1 MKAERR
7 TTIDLSEMQLIVNKS
22 ERISIYEFKLPKGSQ
37 SQATFIVGLDITAV
51 TGDWGNWIFDTEF
64 HPKQDG
70 YVSDGYWL
78 EKLRRNS
85 CQEPTVFDSSFCE
98 QQIKELL
105 DAQEDVLTVD
115 DMQFLYGLQ
124 GSLISE
130 QAYNNFIFWNKDD
143 MWSGTYADLPTGR
156 KVRQHLLI
164 LFDMFDE
171 MCERIA
177 ALNELYDEF
186 KENPDHEPSA

>member
-64 HPKQDG
+64 HPKKDG

-105 DAQEDVLTVD
+105 DSQESVLTNEEGE
-115 DMQFLYGLQ
+115 FLYGLQ
-124 GSLISE
+124 GAIISE
-130 QAYNNFIFWNKDD
+130 QAYNNFVFANKD
-143 MWSGTYADLPTGR
+143 MWSGTYEDLPTGR
-156 KVRQHLLI
+156 KVRRHLPI

-177 ALNELYDEF
+177 ALDEAYDEF
-186 KENPDHEPSA
+186 KENPDRDVNL

>member
-1 MKAERR
+1 MKLERR
-7 TTIDLSEMQLIVNKS
+7 TTIDLSEHELMVNKS
-22 ERISIYEFKLPKGSQ
+22 DILTIYEFRLGGCSVFRG
-37 SQATFIVGLDITAV
+37 ATMVVGLGITAI
-51 TGDWGNWIFDTEF
+51 TGDYGNWIFATEF
-64 HPKQDG
+64 HPKKDG
-70 YVSDGYWL
+70 YVDDVYWIQ
-78 EKLRRNS
+78 KLRRNS

-105 DAQEDVLTVD
+105 DSQESVLTNED
-115 DMQFLYGLQ
+115 GEFLYGLQ
-124 GSLISE
+124 GAIISE
-130 QAYNNFIFWNKDD
+130 QAYNNFVFANKD

-177 ALNELYDEF
+177 ALDELYDEF
-186 KENPDHEPSA
+186 KENPDREPSA

>member
-7 TTIDLSEMQLIVNKS
+7 TTIDLSERQLIVNKS
-22 ERISIYEFKLPKGSQ
+22 EYVSIYEFRPPKSPYSSVNLVACLG
-37 SQATFIVGLDITAV
+37 ITAV
-51 TGDWGNWIFDTEF
+51 TGDCGNWIFANEF
-64 HPKQDG
+64 HPKKDG
-70 YVSDGYWL
+70 YVDDAYWIQ
-78 EKLRRNS
+78 KLRKNS

-98 QQIKELL
+98 QQIKEIL

-124 GSLISE
+124 GSLINE

-143 MWSGTYADLPTGR
+143 MWSGTYADLPSGR
-156 KVRQHLLI
+156 KIRQHLLI